1 MANILETMMLL
12 CFGLSWPMNL
22 FKNIRARSA
31 KAMSLPFI
39 VLIVVGYIAGV
50 TAKIISG
57 VTLANLYVFVVYLFN
72 LVMVSANLVV
82 YFINVGY
89 DRQLDAKR

>member
-1 MANILETMMLL
+1 MANILETVMLL

-39 VLIVVGYIAGV
+39 VLIVAGYIAGV

-57 VTLANLYVFVVYLFN
+57 VTLGNLYVFVVYLFN

-82 YFINVGY
+82 YFINAGY
-89 DRQLDAKR
+89 DRQLDANK